1 MVLYPWCLRSSSLC
15 HPTSYTR
22 DAASGLVKGGR
33 RRRDVCKEGAYGSA
47 EMRAGKPR
55 ADTYGRHHYTFP
67 IGAIWEGEEVLSY
80 LVR

>member
-1 MVLYPWCLRSSSLC
+1 MR
-15 HPTSYTR
+15 
-22 DAASGLVKGGR
+22 
-33 RRRDVCKEGAYGSA
+33 KEGAYGSA

-80 LVR
+80 LLR